1 MELKYLRGETHNY
14 FTVSANC
21 SARCID
27 LMHRTQHLK
36 SDGNFIYWLE
46 LELCIRRCPVI
57 WQIRYDVCEVKSS
70 RYLQVDQL

>member
-36 SDGNFIYWLE
+36 SQMLVLNGNFIY
-46 LELCIRRCPVI
+46 
-57 WQIRYDVCEVKSS
+57 
-70 RYLQVDQL
+70 